1 MRFHCW
7 VRRLTFCL
15 SSHTAG
21 SANSAI
27 WSHSTFELHAQR
39 NWDGAHLREKPH
51 VRLMPLF
58 SHTCSLRGWVT
69 GVTYPVSLTS
79 SFCVPS
85 LPSCLLLSMASIS
98 SSLSSSSSSAVL
110 LWLRTKLKCS
120 SAQTLVNGHINFVAY
135 PSCFCC
141 FLVCLS
147 FCFTQLVWCFLSL
160 CPSVIFSHFGWNT
173 IISTSLP
180 FILPLF
186 TIWAQLCCV
195 MVVHWLTYSLRSSP
209 SPPLNSHCLS
219 QGDQPYTG
227 HAQ

>member
-1 MRFHCW
+1 
-7 VRRLTFCL
+7 
-15 SSHTAG
+15 
-21 SANSAI
+21 
-27 WSHSTFELHAQR
+27 
-39 NWDGAHLREKPH
+39 
-51 VRLMPLF
+51 MPF
-58 SHTCSLRGWVT
+58 SYTCSLRGWVT
-69 GVTYPVSLTS
+69 GVTYPISLTS

-98 SSLSSSSSSAVL
+98 SSLSFSSSSAVL
-110 LWLRTKLKCS
+110 LWFRTKLKCS
-120 SAQTLVNGHINFVAY
+120 SAPTLVNGHINFVAY

-141 FLVCLS
+141 LLVCPS
-147 FCFTQLVWCFLSL
+147 FCFPLSTCSMFSVFVSL
-160 CPSVIFSHFGWNT
+160 CHIFSFWLKH

-180 FILPLF
+180 FILPFF